1 MAKQKEK
8 KFWLSRDKLETENR
22 GFYAISTKK
31 KIPSY
36 DEHGYA
42 ESDISFCPRLWHK
55 VTGLHLRK
63 GQTKQVKIT
72 HLKKGFKFE
81 LI

>member
-1 MAKQKEK
+1 MAK
-8 KFWLSRDKLETENR
+8 
-22 GFYAISTKK
+22 KK
-31 KIPSY
+31 KINKARLY
-36 DEHGYA
+36 RYI
-42 ESDISFCPRLWHK
+42 SDGKYGVNGSSGFCPKDWHRL
-55 VTGLHLRK
+55 TGIRLRK